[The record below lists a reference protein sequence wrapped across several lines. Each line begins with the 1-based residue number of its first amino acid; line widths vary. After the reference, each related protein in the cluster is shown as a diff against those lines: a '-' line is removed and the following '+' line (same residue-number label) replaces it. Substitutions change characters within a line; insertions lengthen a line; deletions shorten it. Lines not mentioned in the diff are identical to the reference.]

1 MSDVTQD
8 IDLLARQICD
18 HETNWSLGTFGAI
31 AEFARE
37 PDEAVAVS
45 RGDASIAVVTARGG
59 IRIEWQKD
67 MRLFA
72 SETTTRDSW
81 NHRIALCLRTTRCA
95 MNRRTAFTELGNDSE
110 ALQGRDREATLF
122 DLGLGALQADLCVRV
137 TDPHVAAE
145 LRPHVGRALFEPGNS
160 AMAVILAA
168 SPHRVFVSRVGRIE
182 VFQPIP
188 AANGESPQGPHTH
201 VLPKLLRHQR
211 THSATEAVPDGWIPC
226 AHLYPAHAGQVRKAP
241 RLRRFASHGLP
252 KHFAGLWRS
261 RILRPQAAGDC
272 VRGRGRS
279 SDRCSNSERPL
290 RADNCSRDA
299 ATARGGEG
307 RFTFPDVV
315 ARGSRTCRSSRW
327 GRARFRS
334 WLTSQRL
341 PIWRHP
347 RYLSNR

>member
-145 LRPHVGRALFEPGNS
+145 LRPHVGRALFEPGTRQWPS
-160 AMAVILAA
+160 
-168 SPHRVFVSRVGRIE
+168 FSRQARI
-182 VFQPIP
+182 
-188 AANGESPQGPHTH
+188 GC
-201 VLPKLLRHQR
+201 L
-211 THSATEAVPDGWIPC
+211 
-226 AHLYPAHAGQVRKAP
+226 
-241 RLRRFASHGLP
+241 
-252 KHFAGLWRS
+252 
-261 RILRPQAAGDC
+261 
-272 VRGRGRS
+272 
-279 SDRCSNSERPL
+279 
-290 RADNCSRDA
+290 
-299 ATARGGEG
+299 
-307 RFTFPDVV
+307 
-315 ARGSRTCRSSRW
+315 
-327 GRARFRS
+327 
-334 WLTSQRL
+334 
-341 PIWRHP
+341 
-347 RYLSNR
+347 

>member
-8 IDLLARQICD
+8 IDLLTRQICD

-37 PDEAVAVS
+37 PDEAVVVS

-81 NHRIALCLRTTRCA
+81 NHRIALCLRTTRCG
-95 MNRRTAFTELGNDSE
+95 MNRRTVLTELGNDSE
-110 ALQGRDREATLF
+110 ALQERDRAATLF

-145 LRPHVGRALFEPGNS
+145 LRPHVGRALFEPGNP

-168 SPHRVFVSRVGRIE
+168 NPHRVFVSRVGRIE
-182 VFQPIP
+182 IFQPIP
-188 AANGESPQGPHTH
+188 APNGESPKGPHTH

-211 THSATEAVPDGWIPC
+211 THSATEAVPEGWIPC
-226 AHLYPAHAGQVRKAP
+226 AHLYPAHAVRD
-241 RLRRFASHGLP
+241 RCGNRRSFDVLRHAAFQSILQDYGDPEFYALKQRVIASV
-252 KHFAGLWRS
+252 
-261 RILRPQAAGDC
+261 AAGDHPTV
-272 VRGRGRS
+272 VRTP
-279 SDRCSNSERPL
+279 SDRFARTIVRVTL
-290 RADNCSRDA
+290 RQLEAANGVSRSLTSWLAAHEPADRL
-299 ATARGGEG
+299 GGEE
-307 RFTFPDVV
+307 PDSDH
-315 ARGSRTCRSSRW
+315 G
-327 GRARFRS
+327 
-334 WLTSQRL
+334 
-341 PIWRHP
+341 
-347 RYLSNR
+347 